1 MKKVTNKTAL
11 NIYQR
16 WMTINAMEFTKNVP
30 AYELIY
36 NLDMYMTLDD
46 VQKSDISFSKLKYVL
61 DDYKDFQVK
70 KIITGLENGTQY
82 EAEYLRGVLL
92 HLLKSQLRERNLNKL
107 L

>member
-16 WMTINAMEFTKNVP
+16 WMTITAMDLPFLLLERGNNVLE
-30 AYELIY
+30 EL
-36 NLDMYMTLDD
+36 
-46 VQKSDISFSKLKYVL
+46 SKHDTSMLKLNFVL
-61 DDYKDFQVK
+61 EDYKDFQVK
-70 KIITGLENGTQY
+70 KIITGLENGTQH
-82 EAEYLRGVLL
+82 ESEYLKGVLL